1 MLAVGWFPSQRHDQG
16 NADVL
21 AGFRGHQPRKFCRQ
35 DSAHHGTVNVEDVP
49 DVCCESERLLLC
61 VLRLDFL
68 AKGEKQVSQGTQ
80 DSAFSSS
87 TCPKRL
93 MMESAGSLTPST
105 TMPELSLASS
115 RSCRNA
121 RSSCEI
127 LHRPCPISDAYYRR
141 R

>member
-1 MLAVGWFPSQRHDQG
+1 MSSRDSEAI
-16 NADVL
+16 A
-21 AGFRGHQPRKFCRQ
+21 
-35 DSAHHGTVNVEDVP
+35 SAHHGTINVEDVP

-68 AKGEKQVSQGTQ
+68 AKGGRQVSKRTQ

-93 MMESAGSLTPST
+93 TMESAGLLTPST
-105 TMPELSLASS
+105 TMPELSLASI

-121 RSSCEI
+121 RSGCEM
-127 LHRPCPISDAYYRR
+127 LRGASSSVRSVTQVTDDGEMSLET
-141 R
+141 

>member
-21 AGFRGHQPRKFCRQ
+21 AGFRGHQSRKFCRE

-68 AKGEKQVSQGTQ
+68 AKSGKQVSQGTQ

-105 TMPELSLASS
+105 TMTELSLASS

-127 LHRPCPISDAYYRR
+127 LHRPLSYQ
-141 R
+141 